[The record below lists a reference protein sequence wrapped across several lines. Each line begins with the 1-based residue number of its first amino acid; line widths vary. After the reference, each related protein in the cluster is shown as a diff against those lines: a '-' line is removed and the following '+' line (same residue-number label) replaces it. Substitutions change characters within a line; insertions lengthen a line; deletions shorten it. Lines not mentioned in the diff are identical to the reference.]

1 MKASP
6 TADQLKKAT
15 AQQSV
20 EKAASK
26 AGLSE
31 AELNANLTRL
41 AEMVKNGEYKLASE
55 MIAGFTD
62 AWLFEALLADSSIE
76 TPFLVTLPR
85 GALEQFKDQA
95 QLIGFL
101 AWAYAPASA
110 ELNASFKDKNQP
122 LKLKVQL
129 DGMPLE
135 AIEACLTEH
144 IFPHFPKLNLV
155 SETCV
160 YLRLR
165 TLSDAA
171 AESLSKYEVDLL
183 LPRLRTLSDAAAESL
198 SKHKGELSLYGP
210 TTLSDAAAE
219 SLSKHK
225 GHLSLGDKV
234 SAKVSRFRGK

>member
-110 ELNASFKDKNQP
+110 ELNASFKDKNGSS
-122 LKLKVQL
+122 L
-129 DGMPLE
+129 
-135 AIEACLTEH
+135 
-144 IFPHFPKLNLV
+144 
-155 SETCV
+155 
-160 YLRLR
+160 
-165 TLSDAA
+165 LSMAGGLWHNGRHD
-171 AESLSKYEVDLL
+171 
-183 LPRLRTLSDAAAESL
+183 T
-198 SKHKGELSLYGP
+198 
-210 TTLSDAAAE
+210 
-219 SLSKHK
+219 
-225 GHLSLGDKV
+225 
-234 SAKVSRFRGK
+234 